1 METRILARHH
11 TLISIIGFLLI
22 VATTSIGCK
31 IFSNVNRVI
40 EPDPV
45 LLTRDDL
52 HRMGLMESD
61 RIGMGLTQG
70 ASIDGPIK
78 ESSFIVAFEQ
88 RRYQRNVQYWLFAS
102 SSAAKKAAA
111 GMWIWFFAAVPN
123 FHPEF
128 NPEDVI
134 GDATWRRIHRNRK
147 EWENGPTDIWFVKYN
162 LLVSVRTKGHPS
174 NRLQF
179 ARDTARNI
187 EAKINAV
194 VEKNENTDSL

>member
-22 VATTSIGCK
+22 MATTSIGCK

-40 EPDPV
+40 GPDPV

-61 RIGMGLTQG
+61 RIGSLTRRGSIIAFERRWRSEGLTL
-70 ASIDGPIK
+70 
-78 ESSFIVAFEQ
+78 
-88 RRYQRNVQYWLFAS
+88 QYWLFDSAS
-102 SSAAKKAAA
+102 TAKKAAA
-111 GMWIWFFAAVPN
+111 GAWIWRFAAVPN
-123 FHPEF
+123 FHPELT
-128 NPEDVI
+128 PEDVI
-134 GDATWRRIHRNRK
+134 GDATWRRIPRSRK

-179 ARDTARNI
+179 ARDTARKI
-187 EAKINAV
+187 VAKIDAV
-194 VEKNENTDSL
+194 LEKK